1 MSTVTEEAIGNV
13 RTVKAFANEEEELK
27 KFLVGNQKVKEI
39 GIKK

>member
-27 KFLVGNQKVKEI
+27 KFLVGNQK
-39 GIKK
+39 